1 MNASICKKY
10 SIENCKNIG
19 YFGLNNR
26 NYKGL
31 EILNMLRIHD
41 LYAPLTFLFT
51 KIVLL
56 GEVLIKKNAFLVRSM
71 VNKFIRFFSGF
82 SGCEIWNPK

>member
-1 MNASICKKY
+1 MK
-10 SIENCKNIG
+10 NCKNIG
-19 YFGLNNR
+19 YFGFNNR

-31 EILNMLRIHD
+31 ETLNVLRLHD
-41 LYAPLTFLFT
+41 LYAQLTFSIT

-56 GEVLIKKNAFLVRSM
+56 GEVLIKKNAFLVRSI